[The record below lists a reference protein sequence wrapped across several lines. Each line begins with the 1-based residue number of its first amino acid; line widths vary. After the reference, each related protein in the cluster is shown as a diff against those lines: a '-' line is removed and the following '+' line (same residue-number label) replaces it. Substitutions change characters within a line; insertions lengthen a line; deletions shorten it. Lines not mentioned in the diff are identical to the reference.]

1 MVTTA
6 AAINAA
12 KAHISEVT
20 ASQARK
26 LIEAGA
32 LVLDVREADEFA
44 LGRLPGALRVNGA
57 SLPLQ
62 AAGIAPN
69 RQEAIVIY
77 CARGNRSALAALA
90 LQQIGY
96 SAVFS
101 LQGGLRDW
109 PWALTRQ

>member
-69 RQEAIVIY
+69 RQQAIVIY
-77 CARGNRSALAALA
+77 CARGNRSALAVHHLA
-90 LQQIGY
+90 HYGFMNQFMTKY
-96 SAVFS
+96 
-101 LQGGLRDW
+101 
-109 PWALTRQ
+109 